1 MIELDDQTL
10 LKKKKRREGSGRA
23 NQHIF
28 DKYKSF

>member
-1 MIELDDQTL
+1 MIVLDDQTL
-10 LKKKKRREGSGRA
+10 LKKRREGSGHA